1 MSTVPLTDTRAFV
14 GNDRLLVGIVLSVLT
29 FWLFAQSVINVVPAM
44 KSTLDISLETLTLAV
59 SLSALFSGC
68 FVVASGGLADKF
80 GHVRLTLIGLTLSIV
95 GSALL
100 VLAQGPVLFL
110 AGRAIQGVSAACI
123 MPATL
128 ALIKTWYE
136 GKARQR
142 AISFWVIGSWGGS
155 GLCSFVGG
163 AIATGLGW
171 RWIFVCSI
179 AVALVALLMIRGTP
193 ESRSASAQQHK
204 LDVSG
209 LISFV
214 AALVM
219 LNLFISKGHG
229 WGWSSGLSLTM
240 LSGALLSGLWFV
252 RSGLRKGD
260 AALIDFALFKNRSYS
275 AAVLSNFMLN
285 GSIGTMMITSIW
297 LQQGHHL
304 SPLQSGMMTLGYLV
318 TVLVMIRVGEKLLQ
332 RYGARIPMMT
342 GPVLSAIATLLISCT
357 FLEKESYIITVFFSF
372 VLFGLGLGCYATPST
387 DTAVVNAPENKV
399 GVASGIY
406 KMGSSLGGAMGI
418 AVTASLYALLLPYGM
433 ASAAHYALLFN
444 SAICLCAVAVSWWLL
459 PRRTPQPR

>member
-1 MSTVPLTDTRAFV
+1 MSTVPLTNTHAFV

-44 KSTLDISLETLTLAV
+44 KSSLDISLETLTLAV

-80 GHVRLTLIGLTLSIV
+80 GRVRLTLVGLLLSII
-95 GSALL
+95 GSGLL
-100 VLAQGPVLFL
+100 ILAQGPAFFL
-110 AGRAIQGVSAACI
+110 AGRAIQGLSAACI

-163 AIATGLGW
+163 AITTGLGW
-171 RWIFVCSI
+171 RWIFVFSI
-179 AVALVALLMIRGTP
+179 VAAFLSMLLIRGTP
-193 ESRSASAQQHK
+193 ESRSESAQQHK
-204 LDVSG
+204 LDLSG
-209 LISFV
+209 LLSFV
-214 AALVM
+214 TALVL
-219 LNLFISKGHG
+219 LNLFISKGHS
-229 WGWSSGLSLTM
+229 WGWSSGLSLAM

-252 RSGLRKGD
+252 RSGLRKGE
-260 AALIDFALFKNRSYS
+260 AALIDFALFRNRAYS

-297 LQQGHHL
+297 LQQGHKL
-304 SPLQSGMMTLGYLV
+304 SALQTGMMTLGYLV
-318 TVLVMIRVGEKLLQ
+318 TVLAMIRVGEKLLQ
-332 RYGARIPMMT
+332 RYGARLPMMT
-342 GPVLSAIATLLISCT
+342 GPVLAAIATGLISCT
-357 FLEKESYIITVFFSF
+357 FLAKDVYIITVFISF

-418 AVTASLYALLLPYGM
+418 AVTASLYALLLPFGM
-433 ASAAHYALLFN
+433 ASAAQYALMLN
-444 SAICLCAVAVSWWLL
+444 SAICLCAMVVSWWLL
-459 PRRTPQPR
+459 PVTKR

>member
-1 MSTVPLTDTRAFV
+1 MSTVPLTETRPFA
-14 GNDRLLVGIVLSVLT
+14 GNDRLLAGIVLSVLT

-44 KSTLDISLETLTLAV
+44 KNSLDISLETLTLAV

-80 GHVRLTLIGLTLSIV
+80 GRVRLTLIGLVLSII

-100 VLAQGPVLFL
+100 VLSHGPVLFL
-110 AGRAIQGVSAACI
+110 AGRVIQGLSAACI

-171 RWIFVCSI
+171 RWIFVFSML
-179 AVALVALLMIRGTP
+179 AALVSLLLIRGTP
-193 ESRSASAQQHK
+193 ESRSESAQNRK
-204 LDVSG
+204 LDLSG
-209 LISFV
+209 LLSFV
-214 AALVM
+214 SALVM
-219 LNLFISKGHG
+219 LNLFISKGHS
-229 WGWSSGLSLTM
+229 WGWISGLSLTM
-240 LSGALLSGLWFV
+240 LCGAVLATTWFV

-260 AALIDFALFKNRSYS
+260 EALIDFALFKNRAYS
-275 AAVLSNFMLN
+275 GAVLSNFMLN
-285 GSIGTMMITSIW
+285 GCIGTLMITSIW

-304 SPLQSGMMTLGYLV
+304 SALQTGMMTMGYLV

-332 RYGARIPMMT
+332 RYGARLPMMT
-342 GPVLSAIATLLISCT
+342 GPIIAGIGVALISCT
-357 FLEKESYIITVFFSF
+357 FLEKEIYIGVVFFSNI
-372 VLFGLGLGCYATPST
+372 LLGLGLGCYATPST
-387 DTAVVNAPENKV
+387 DTAVVNAPEEKV

-418 AVTASLYALLLPYGM
+418 AVTASLYAIFLPFGM
-433 ASAAHYALLFN
+433 ASAAQYALLFN
-444 SAICLCAVAVSWWLL
+444 SALCVGSMLASAVLL
-459 PRRTPQPR
+459 SRPAQA

>member
-1 MSTVPLTDTRAFV
+1 MSTVSLTDTRAFV

-44 KSTLDISLETLTLAV
+44 KSSLDISLETLTLAV

-68 FVVASGGLADKF
+68 FVVACGGMADKF
-80 GHVRLTLIGLTLSIV
+80 GRVRLTLAGLLLSIL
-95 GSALL
+95 GSGLL
-100 VLAQGPVLFL
+100 VLAHGPALFL
-110 AGRAIQGVSAACI
+110 AGRAIQGLSAACI

-163 AIATGLGW
+163 AITTGLGW
-171 RWIFVCSI
+171 RWIFVFSI
-179 AVALVALLMIRGTP
+179 VAACISFLLIRGTP
-193 ESRSASAQQHK
+193 ESKSATAQQHK
-204 LDVSG
+204 LDLSG
-209 LISFV
+209 LLSFV
-214 AALVM
+214 AALVL
-219 LNLFISKGHG
+219 LNMFISKGHS
-229 WGWSSGLSLTM
+229 WGWVSGLSLTM
-240 LSGALLSGLWFV
+240 LAGAILTGLWFV

-260 AALIDFALFKNRSYS
+260 AALIDFSLFKNRAYS

-285 GSIGTMMITSIW
+285 GTIGTLMITSIW
-297 LQQGHHL
+297 LQQGQKL
-304 SPLQSGMMTLGYLV
+304 SSLQTGMMTLGYLV

-342 GPVLSAIATLLISCT
+342 GPVLAAIATGLISCT
-357 FLEKESYIITVFFSF
+357 FLSKEVYIVTVFISF
-372 VLFGLGLGCYATPST
+372 VLFGFGLGCYATPST

-418 AVTASLYALLLPYGM
+418 AVTASLYALLLPFGM
-433 ASAAHYALLFN
+433 ASAAQYALLLN
-444 SAICLCAVAVSWWLL
+444 SAICLCAMFVSWWLL
-459 PRRTPQPR
+459 PKLTS